1 MQQLSWTL
9 EENCV
14 ASLKHQTKRDKDGR
28 MGSSKSHFDTDLVPV
43 YLSTSGQH
51 DQIQPEKSS
60 LIES

>member
-1 MQQLSWTL
+1 ML
-9 EENCV
+9 EEDAAEGSYV
-14 ASLKHQTKRDKDGR
+14 GSKRDKDGR